1 MINNALPRLIPLL
14 LLDGDRLIKTIRFEK
29 PVYVGDPLN
38 TLRILNDKQCREA
51 IVIDRLASKQ
61 GIRFNLIEDMAS
73 ECFMPLAY
81 GGGIQNILDAERII
95 QSGIEKVVFNNAL
108 YTQPTLITDCA
119 VKFGSQSVVASVDYF
134 KSWSGKVKI
143 RIHNTKVKK
152 ELTLQEFCLKSQD
165 LGAGEIV
172 LTSIDKEGTMTGL
185 DVDCIAEIS
194 AILSI
199 PLVAHG
205 GCGNLEHAREV
216 FSKTDASAVASGSLF
231 IFKGSRTSVLISYPS
246 RDQITILRSTPPAR

>member
-1 MINNALPRLIPLL
+1 VINNALPRLIPLL

-81 GGGIQNILDAERII
+81 GGGIQNIDDAERII

-108 YTQPTLITDCA
+108 YNQPKLISDCA
-119 VKFGSQSVVASVDYF
+119 TNFGSQSIVASVDYY
-134 KSWSGKVKI
+134 KSWSGKIKI
-143 RIHNTKVKK
+143 RIHHSKVNNKLSLK
-152 ELTLQEFCLKSQD
+152 EFCLKAQE

-194 AILSI
+194 TMLSI

-205 GCGNLEHAREV
+205 GCGNLEHVKEV
-216 FSKTDASAVASGSLF
+216 FSRTDASAVASGSLF
-231 IFKGSRTSVLISYPS
+231 VFKGSRTSILISYPS
-246 RDQITILRSTPPAR
+246 RDQITTLRNTHQPQ